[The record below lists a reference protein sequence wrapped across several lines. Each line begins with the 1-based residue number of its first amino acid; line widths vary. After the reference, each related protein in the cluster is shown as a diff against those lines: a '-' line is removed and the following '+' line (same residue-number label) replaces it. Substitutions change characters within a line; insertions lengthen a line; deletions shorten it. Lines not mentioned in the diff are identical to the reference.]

1 MKTYL
6 KSAFVFL
13 LFASLGFNYGCAG
26 NKRIEGAEAPVAAEP
41 VATPVAATPST
52 SYSVEKGDCLWNIAG
67 KSDIYSDS
75 FAWPLLLKAN
85 RDEIQD
91 PDLIYPNQ
99 VLKVQK
105 DISASEMTTVHQLS
119 DKTPKYKEH
128 SKPRASL
135 PVNYF

>member
-26 NKRIEGAEAPVAAEP
+26 NKRMEGAEAPANAP
-41 VATPVAATPST
+41 VATPVASTPST

-99 VLKVQK
+99 VLKVEK
-105 DISASEMTTVHQLS
+105 DISASEMSEARELS
-119 DKTPKYKEH
+119 DKTPKYKPH